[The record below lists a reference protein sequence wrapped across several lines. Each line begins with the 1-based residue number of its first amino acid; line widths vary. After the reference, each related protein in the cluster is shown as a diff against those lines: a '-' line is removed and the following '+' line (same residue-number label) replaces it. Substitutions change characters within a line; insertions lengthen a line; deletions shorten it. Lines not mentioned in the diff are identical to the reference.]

1 MGKSSRST
9 QIQNSIPF
17 NWTGRLYL
25 WGMSVSYEN
34 SQLILNTSHPTQ
46 GSVSWRSPSNLALIK
61 YWGKHGRQMPRNP
74 SVSITLDNAYTET
87 TLNYKRRAGVTGQQ
101 ISLKLVFDG
110 RVEPEFTARMAK
122 FLGSLLPIYPFLGQ
136 LDLEI
141 DTFNSFPHSSGIASS
156 ASAMSAMALCI
167 VSLERHFFGQADLD
181 EGAFLQKASYIARL
195 GSGSACRSVYPVMAA
210 WGQHGDIEG
219 SSDEYAV
226 PLAEMVH
233 EHFRQMGNAILIV
246 NSGTKAVSSSAG
258 HELMEQHPY
267 AGVRYAQARQR
278 MGQIIPVLQQG
289 DWDGFVQ
296 LVEDEALTLHALM
309 MASRPSYI
317 LMQPNSLE
325 LIQRIRNYRKE
336 SGIPICFS
344 LDAGPNLHV
353 LYPQSEKDKV
363 RFFLEEQ
370 AFPLCERGEW
380 IDDRVG
386 QGPVEI

>member
-1 MGKSSRST
+1 
-9 QIQNSIPF
+9 
-17 NWTGRLYL
+17 
-25 WGMSVSYEN
+25 
-34 SQLILNTSHPTQ
+34 
-46 GSVSWRSPSNLALIK
+46 
-61 YWGKHGRQMPRNP
+61 MPRNP

-246 NSGTKAVSSSAG
+246 NSGAKAVSSTAG